1 MNLNC
6 LLEKEMMEMVED
18 KVAAQDFEGYDLFVG
33 QPVWEDADGNYIN
46 EDDVTPEFAKY
57 LAFMGG
63 KQTILE
69 ENK

>member
-1 MNLNC
+1 MSLYYNDDSV
-6 LLEKEMMEMVED
+6 MVDD
-18 KVAAQDFEGYDLFVG
+18 KVAAQDFEGYDLLIG

-57 LAFMGG
+57 LAFMGS

-69 ENK
+69 EHDV